1 MGSHTPTTKN
11 RAERRAEASNAKHDK
26 PLDHRN
32 VRAAF
37 DETPT
42 SPVGEREVTFLTLI
56 WEPELCRQL
65 GRCKATLDRWV
76 RQSRF
81 PPPINV
87 NGQSKAW
94 RVRDIEAWLNK
105 LARSRKRIK
114 RRGSLMQGS
123 ELVEQR

>member
-1 MGSHTPTTKN
+1 MSGSQTPPTKT
-11 RAERRAEASNAKHDK
+11 RAARRAEASNAK
-26 PLDHRN
+26 PLEHRN
-32 VRAAF
+32 ARDPRDASLSPAA
-37 DETPT
+37 ETT
-42 SPVGEREVTFLTLI
+42 SITLI

-105 LARSRKRIK
+105 LQRSRKRIK